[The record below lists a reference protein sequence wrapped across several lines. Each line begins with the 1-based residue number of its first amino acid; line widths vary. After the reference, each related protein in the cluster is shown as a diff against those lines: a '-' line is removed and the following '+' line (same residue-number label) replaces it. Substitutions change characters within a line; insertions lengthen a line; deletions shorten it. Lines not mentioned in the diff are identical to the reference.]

1 MRRPSGQRLG
11 WIVVLLALVLA
22 ASGQAAH
29 AAPRDD
35 FALGQ
40 SARSG
45 AVCKAVRDFDDPL
58 AAKAGLRAWQIQCR
72 GWSQTLGHLYA
83 FYNDEAAAAAAW
95 RKDFAD
101 RAACDPA
108 ANVADPALA
117 KTTMAA
123 CKSKPLGAGY
133 VVYEA

>member
-1 MRRPSGQRLG
+1 MRRASGQSAG

-22 ASGQAAH
+22 ASGQAAR

-72 GWSQTLGHLYA
+72 GW
-83 FYNDEAAAAAAW
+83 
-95 RKDFAD
+95 
-101 RAACDPA
+101 
-108 ANVADPALA
+108 
-117 KTTMAA
+117 
-123 CKSKPLGAGY
+123 
-133 VVYEA
+133 